1 MDNIGSFQSAE
12 YAFVDNVK
20 SCAVVSDKIIV
31 ILPSDKPWK
40 EIPATPGKIEIT
52 VTPTT
57 ENDVTIYTVA
67 GIIYC
72 PRHRLSKYNEFSF
85 NKKSKIILKYITGNG
100 DVLVAGDKDTPLT
113 IVSENAN
120 PSAANGYS
128 GVKLSIS
135 GVMTHPELVLM
146 E

>member
-1 MDNIGSFQSAE
+1 MDNIGGFQLAE
-12 YAFVDNVK
+12 YVFADNVK

-31 ILPSDKPWK
+31 ILQSDKLWN

-52 VTPTT
+52 VIPST
-57 ENDVTIYTVA
+57 ENGLTKYSVS

-72 PRHRLSKYNEFSF
+72 PRPRLSTYNEFSLF
-85 NKKSKIILKYITGNG
+85 KRNKILLKYTTGNV
-100 DVLVAGDKDTPLT
+100 DVLVAGDKETPLT
-113 IVSENAN
+113 VISENVN
-120 PSAANGYS
+120 PSLANGYS

-135 GVMTHPELVLM
+135 GLMTHPELVLF